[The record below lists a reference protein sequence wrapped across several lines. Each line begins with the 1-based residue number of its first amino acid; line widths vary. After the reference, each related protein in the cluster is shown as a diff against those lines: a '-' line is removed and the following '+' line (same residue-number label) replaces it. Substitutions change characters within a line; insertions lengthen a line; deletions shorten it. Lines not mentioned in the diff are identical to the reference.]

1 MSQRQSLLSLRVTH
15 ASLAAELI
23 EAAVGQR
30 AKVKWTAGDARVV
43 PGGGSLGGVRGETYC
58 TFEVPEAEALPL
70 NAAILALS
78 DRLTERSV
86 ALADLK
92 RQGADIEVYTTA
104 DESRRGETIEA
115 ATIAALAR
123 LSAGLAIDW
132 YK

>member
-1 MSQRQSLLSLRVTH
+1 MSERQALLSLRVRH
-15 ASLAAELI
+15 ESLAAELI
-23 EAAVGQR
+23 EAAVGQS
-30 AKVKWTAGDARVV
+30 AKVKWTAGDARVA
-43 PGGGSLGGVRGETYC
+43 PGGRSLGGVRGETYC
-58 TFEVPEAEALPL
+58 TFEVPEAAAFPL

-78 DRLTERSV
+78 DRLAEQTA

-92 RQGADIEVYTTA
+92 QQGADIEVYATA
-104 DESRRGETIEA
+104 DEGRRGETIEA